1 MSAAPR
7 GDSSDLLFIHK
18 LFTGH
23 SFAWTGKV
31 FSFFDRRKQPG
42 KQAQKSYWYLIQV
55 CKNWSRNCS
64 GFSKRPVAGWSNIPS
79 PQSESLGNPKLKDV
93 LLGLYHHKLARIKHS
108 EIDFC
113 VSGKSSGKR
122 IIYVVLFEPRAHT
135 RNSFILLFQ
144 TTFRLKN
151 ASFTTR
157 YCKKCLVWF
166 FFTGFT
172 TWSTWSLSCWHSLT
186 SSLLLE
192 YSYLIWMNSSW
203 GVQEGKTHKQNPSYQ
218 SISISNL
225 AGKSETRSWCT

>member
-1 MSAAPR
+1 M
-7 GDSSDLLFIHK
+7 
-18 LFTGH
+18 
-23 SFAWTGKV
+23 
-31 FSFFDRRKQPG
+31 FSFFNRRKQPG

-64 GFSKRPVAGWSNIPS
+64 GFSKRPMAGCSNIPS

-93 LLGLYHHKLARIKHS
+93 LLGLYHHNLARIKHS

-122 IIYVVLFEPRAHT
+122 ILYVVLFEPRAHT

-157 YCKKCLVWF
+157 YCKKWF
-166 FFTGFT
+166 FVFGFFYG
-172 TWSTWSLSCWHSLT
+172 LYNMKHLV
-186 SSLLLE
+186 SLLLAFSNFLSPVGILLPHLNELIMRSPGRENTQTKPQLSE
-192 YSYLIWMNSSW
+192 YFYFKFSREI
-203 GVQEGKTHKQNPSYQ
+203 
-218 SISISNL
+218 
-225 AGKSETRSWCT
+225 